1 MGSAE
6 RVSLLEEC
14 AQQRHSG
21 GVAESPSEFLEVHG
35 KHVYAFFLARY
46 GDAASVLSDAYKR
59 SGLDVV
65 VSVVGNE
72 VFYCLSRFWTHLHF
86 IEYYQGLAF
95 FQRNVVDGLQLQ
107 KQEVEIH

>member
-1 MGSAE
+1 M
-6 RVSLLEEC
+6 
-14 AQQRHSG
+14 QQRHSG

-65 VSVVGNE
+65 VSSVSNKVLYE
-72 VFYCLSRFWTHLHF
+72 LPRLRAELHF
-86 IEYYQGLAF
+86 VEDNECVPWIEPGMVF
-95 FQRNVVDGLQLQ
+95 ERNAGEQPV
-107 KQEVEIH
+107 